1 MIPEACPRCGCTR
14 AETHARA
21 SGPATVVYDLDAR
34 SVDYS
39 TMHESLTYRGGTI
52 LYCQNCGRRF
62 GRVEDAGDFNEGGK
76 GLF

>member
-14 AETHARA
+14 AETRARA

-39 TMHESLTYRGGTI
+39 AMHESLTYRGGSI
-52 LYCQNCGRRF
+52 LYCAECEKRL
-62 GRVEDAGDFNEGGK
+62 GRVEDTEDFEEEMMG
-76 GLF
+76 FS